1 MPIILSFTSSSNRRK
16 VESDLVIYEATNKG
30 RYIRE
35 TEIENYYRTK
45 INTNKV
51 YTNQTEDL
59 NPHKTVNVA
68 IQTDC
73 TAAEIGGFGM

>member
-30 RYIRE
+30 GYIRE
-35 TEIENYYRTK
+35 TEIDNYYRTK

-51 YTNQTEDL
+51 LTQTEDL